1 MPTHNEPIQLA
12 VIGGS
17 GVYNMEALTDIK
29 EQHITTPF
37 GEPSD
42 LVTIGTLDG
51 RRVAFLPRHG
61 RGHHLMPTKVN
72 SRANIWA
79 LKSLGVE
86 RIISVTA
93 CGSLREE
100 IAPRDV
106 VIPDQLFD
114 HTRARGPYTFFGGG
128 LVVHISFDE
137 PYCPHLSDLLYKAV
151 KVSGG
156 TVHKGGTFITI
167 EGPRFSTKAES
178 HVYREWNCDVIGMT
192 AVPEAQL
199 AREAEICYAA
209 MAHVTD
215 YDVWHETEETVNIE
229 MLITNLQANT
239 TLAKR
244 AIEYVA
250 AHLPDERSCACGSTL
265 ETAILTQREAID
277 NEVKEKYKLLVG
289 KYL

>member
-1 MPTHNEPIQLA
+1 MPTNEPIQLA

-17 GVYNMEALTDIK
+17 GVYDMEALT
-29 EQHITTPF
+29 EVEERRVTTPF

-42 LVTIGTLDG
+42 AVTVGTLAG

-61 RGHHLMPTKVN
+61 RGHRLTPTEVN
-72 SRANIWA
+72 ARANIWA

-86 RIISVTA
+86 RIVSVTA

-100 IAPRDV
+100 IAPRHV
-106 VIPDQLFD
+106 VVPDQIFD
-114 HTRARGPYTFFGGG
+114 HTRARGPYTFFGDG
-128 LVVHISFDE
+128 LVVHIGFDE
-137 PYCPHLSDLLYKAV
+137 PYCPHLSDLLYQAV
-151 KVSGG
+151 QASGG
-156 TVHKGGTFITI
+156 TAHRGGTFITI

-178 HVYREWNCDVIGMT
+178 QIYRQWGCDVIGMT

-215 YDVWHETEETVNIE
+215 YDVWHETEEAVNVE
-229 MLITNLQANT
+229 MLIANLRANT
-239 TLAKR
+239 ALAKR

-250 AHLPDERSCACGSTL
+250 ANLPDESSCACGSAL
-265 ETAILTQREAID
+265 ATAILTQREAIGD
-277 NEVKEKYKLLVG
+277 EIKERYRLLLG

>member
-1 MPTHNEPIQLA
+1 MPVQEPIQLA

-17 GVYNMEALTDIK
+17 GVYDMEALTDV
-29 EQHITTPF
+29 EQRHVATPF
-37 GEPSD
+37 GKPSD
-42 LVTIGTLDG
+42 AITVGTLAG

-61 RGHHLMPTKVN
+61 RGHRLMPTEVN
-72 SRANIWA
+72 SQANIWA

-100 IAPRDV
+100 IAPRHV
-106 VIPDQLFD
+106 VIPDQIFD
-114 HTRARGPYTFFGGG
+114 HTRARGPYTFFGNG
-128 LVVHISFDE
+128 LVAHIGFDE
-137 PYCPHLSDLLYKAV
+137 PYCPPLSDLLYEAV
-151 KVSGG
+151 KASGG

-178 HVYREWNCDVIGMT
+178 HAYQGWGCDVIGMT

-215 YDVWHETEETVNIE
+215 YDVWHETEEAVNIE
-229 MLITNLQANT
+229 MLIANLRANAA
-239 TLAKR
+239 LAKR
-244 AIEYVA
+244 AIEHVA
-250 AHLPDERSCACGSTL
+250 AHLPEELPCACGSAL
-265 ETAILTQREAID
+265 ATAILTQREAISA
-277 NEVKEKYKLLVG
+277 EVRERYGLLLK

>member
-1 MPTHNEPIQLA
+1 MPTNEPIQLA

-17 GVYNMEALTDIK
+17 GVYDMEALT
-29 EQHITTPF
+29 EVEERRVTTPF

-42 LVTIGTLDG
+42 AVTVGTLAG

-61 RGHHLMPTKVN
+61 RGHRLTPTEVN
-72 SRANIWA
+72 ARANIWA

-86 RIISVTA
+86 RIVSVTA

-100 IAPRDV
+100 IAPRHV
-106 VIPDQLFD
+106 VVPDQIFD
-114 HTRARGPYTFFGGG
+114 HTRARGPYTFFGDG
-128 LVVHISFDE
+128 LVVHIGFDE
-137 PYCPHLSDLLYKAV
+137 PYCPHLSDLLYQAV
-151 KVSGG
+151 QASGG
-156 TVHKGGTFITI
+156 TVHRGGTFITI

-178 HVYREWNCDVIGMT
+178 QIYRQWGCDVIGMT

-215 YDVWHETEETVNIE
+215 YDVWHETEEAVNVE
-229 MLITNLQANT
+229 MLIANLRANT
-239 TLAKR
+239 ALAKR

-250 AHLPDERSCACGSTL
+250 AHLLDESSCVCGSAL
-265 ETAILTQREAID
+265 ATAILTQREAID
-277 NEVKEKYKLLVG
+277 DEIKERYRLFLG

>member
-1 MPTHNEPIQLA
+1 MPTNESIQLA

-17 GVYNMEALTDIK
+17 GVYDMETLT
-29 EQHITTPF
+29 EVEERRVTTPF
-37 GEPSD
+37 GQPSD
-42 LVTIGTLDG
+42 AITVGTLAG

-61 RGHHLMPTKVN
+61 RGHRLMPTEVN
-72 SRANIWA
+72 ARANIWA

-86 RIISVTA
+86 RIVSVTA

-100 IAPRDV
+100 IAPRHV
-106 VIPDQLFD
+106 VIPDQIFD
-114 HTRARGPYTFFGGG
+114 HTRARGPYTFFGDG
-128 LVVHISFDE
+128 LVVHIGFDE
-137 PYCPHLSDLLYKAV
+137 PYCPHLSDLLYQAAQA
-151 KVSGG
+151 SGG
-156 TVHKGGTFITI
+156 TAHRGGTFITI

-178 HVYREWNCDVIGMT
+178 KTYQQWGCDVIGMT

-215 YDVWHETEETVNIE
+215 YDVWHETEGVVNVE
-229 MLITNLQANT
+229 MLIANLRANT
-239 TLAKR
+239 ALAKR

-250 AHLPDERSCACGSTL
+250 AHLPDESSCACGSAL
-265 ETAILTQREAID
+265 ATAILTQPEAID
-277 NEVKEKYKLLVG
+277 DEVKEQYKLLLS